1 MSYRSRKSELVIAVL
16 LALAAMILPACSS
29 SDNGAAGSGSSS
41 SEAMYALS
49 TEKSSLA
56 SVESLAEY
64 DLVIQNG
71 RVIDP
76 ATGRDQT
83 ATVGIKD
90 GVITKIAP
98 GANVVLPCEGA
109 CQVVDATGLVVSPG
123 FINTHTHE
131 GWGPSGMQFV
141 EAGQAYVQD
150 GITFWLG
157 GNCGSSP
164 QSDLPAFLNEAEQ
177 QSLYNNYATLSGHN
191 TLRRNVGIGFNKPE
205 SPEQITQMVEILEG
219 DLAAGSF
226 GISYGAFYDPGGTKE
241 AMIALAKASRAEG
254 GMAASHIREITFD
267 LLNILFPYNGPAFT
281 PLFYLSQKINL
292 IIFKD
297 SLTEAIDTCKE
308 ADIPYIVSHLTDIA
322 YNGSITWALDTIEQ
336 AIRWQGLPLASDVI
350 GYDTF
355 ANDFYALTRYGMIPV
370 GTLFTMAGVKPEQFW
385 MAEDVYIDDL
395 LYKAAY
401 ERLTDVSQAEYLAAM
416 FKAGRAHAGP
426 DSDSA
431 SVAVWCNIV
440 DPVSTMLAIKRP
452 FVFMGND
459 GAVSRNSHTGAVEVQ
474 PRSYA
479 CFSRLLG
486 HWSRELGAISL
497 KQALFKATIAPALW
511 LGLDKKGRLQVGCD
525 ADITIFNPDTIIDRA
540 KPEAGQLDLPPLG
553 IEYVIV
559 NGQIVV
565 EHGALTGNTPGK
577 VVRRTWQIPG
587 NTRLVIALYHQRFPL
602 LPF

>member
-1 MSYRSRKSELVIAVL
+1 MSYRSRKSELIIAVL

-29 SDNGAAGSGSSS
+29 SDNGAAGGGSSN

-98 GANVVLPCEGA
+98 GALPCEGD
-109 CQVVDATGLVVSPG
+109 CQVVDATGLIVSPG

-131 GWGPSGMQFV
+131 GRNISELV
-141 EAGQAYVQD
+141 ESGQAYVQD

-157 GNCGSSP
+157 GNCGFSP
-164 QSDLPAFLNEAEQ
+164 NGTSMSMPEWLNEAELQ
-177 QSLYNNYATLSGHN
+177 GHYTNYATLSGHT
-191 TLRRNVGIGFNKPE
+191 TLRRDVGIGFNEPE
-205 SPEQITQMVEILEG
+205 SPEQIAQMVEILKN

-226 GISYGAFYDPGGTKE
+226 GVSYGTFYDPGGTKE
-241 AMIALAKASRAEG
+241 AMIALAKASKTEG
-254 GMAASHIREITFD
+254 GMAASHIREGTFD
-267 LLNILFPYNGPAFT
+267 LVNVLFPYKGEPFT
-281 PLFYLSQKINL
+281 PLFYLSHKVNL
-292 IIFKD
+292 ILFAD

-308 ADIPYIVSHLTDIA
+308 ADIPFIVSHLTDVA
-322 YNGSITWALDTIEQ
+322 LNGSITWALDTIQ
-336 AIRWQGLPLASDVI
+336 RAICLQGLPLAADVI

-355 ANDFYALTRYGMIPV
+355 MNSFSAMTRYGMIPV
-370 GTLFTMAGVKPEQFW
+370 GTLFKMAGVKPEQFW
-385 MAEDVYIDDL
+385 LAEDLYVDDL

-401 ERLTDVSQAEYLAAM
+401 EHLTDVSEAEYLAAM

-426 DSDSA
+426 DSDST
-431 SVAVWCNIV
+431 SVAIWCDIV
-440 DPVSTMLAIKRP
+440 DPVSTILAIKRP

-459 GAVSRNSHTGAVEVQ
+459 GAVSHNSHTGEVNVQ
-474 PRSYA
+474 PRVYA

-486 HWSRELGAISL
+486 HWSRDLGAISM
-497 KQALFKATIAPALW
+497 KQALFKTTIAPALW
-511 LGLDKKGRLQVGCD
+511 LGLDKKGRLQEGCD

-540 KPEAGQLDLPPLG
+540 KPEAGKLDLPPLG

-577 VVRRTWQIPG
+577 VIRRTWQIPG
-587 NTRLVIALYHQRFPL
+587 NTKQVMALYYKRFPI
-602 LPF
+602 LPL

>member
-16 LALAAMILPACSS
+16 LVLAAMILPACSS
-29 SDNGAAGSGSSS
+29 SDNGAAGGGSSS

-90 GVITKIAP
+90 GVITTIAP
-98 GANVVLPCEGA
+98 GALPCEGE
-109 CQVVDATGLVVSPG
+109 CQVVDATGLIVSPG

-131 GWGPSGMQFV
+131 GGGMQFV
-141 EAGQAYVQD
+141 ESGQAYVQD

-157 GNCGSSP
+157 GNCGYSP
-164 QSDLPAFLNEAEQ
+164 NGTSMSMPAWLDEAELQ
-177 QSLYNNYATLSGHN
+177 GLYNNYATLSGHN

-205 SPEQITQMVEILEG
+205 SPEQITQMAAILEG

-226 GISYGAFYDPGGTKE
+226 GVSYGTFYDPGGTKE
-241 AMIALAKASRAEG
+241 AMIALAKASKAEG
-254 GMAASHIREITFD
+254 GMAASHTREITFD
-267 LLNILFPYNGPAFT
+267 LLNILFPYDGPAFT
-281 PLFYLSQKINL
+281 PSFYLSQKINL
-292 IIFKD
+292 VIFKD
-297 SLTEAIDTCKE
+297 SITEAIDTCKE
-308 ADIPYIVSHLTDIA
+308 ADIPYIISHLTDMA
-322 YNGSITWALDTIEQ
+322 YNGSITWALDTIQQ

-355 ANDFYALTRYGMIPV
+355 KNDFYALTRYGMIPV
-370 GTLFTMAGVKPEQFW
+370 GTLFKMAGVTPEQFW
-385 MAEDVYIDDL
+385 MAEDVFVDDE
-395 LYKAAY
+395 LYMAAY
-401 ERLTDVSQAEYLAAM
+401 ERMTSVSQAEYLAAM

-426 DSDSA
+426 DSDSG
-431 SVAVWCNIV
+431 SVAIWCNIV

-459 GAVSRNSHTGAVEVQ
+459 GGVGRNSHTGAVDVQ

-486 HWSRELGAISL
+486 HWSRDLGAISL

-511 LGLDKKGRLQVGCD
+511 LGLDKKGRLQEGCD

-540 KPEAGQLDLPPLG
+540 KAEAGQLDLPPLG

-565 EHGALTGNTPGK
+565 EHGTFTGNTPGK

-587 NTRLVIALYHQRFPL
+587 NTRQVIALYHKRFPL

>member
-16 LALAAMILPACSS
+16 LALATMILPACSS
-29 SDNGAAGSGSSS
+29 SDNGTAGGRSSS

-56 SVESLAEY
+56 NVESLAEY

-90 GVITKIAP
+90 GVITKIAL
-98 GANVVLPCEGA
+98 GALPCEGE
-109 CQVVDATGLVVSPG
+109 CQVVDASGLIVSPG

-131 GWGPSGMQFV
+131 GGGMQGVV
-141 EAGQAYVQD
+141 ESGQAYVQD

-157 GNCGSSP
+157 GNCGFSQNGTSM
-164 QSDLPAFLNEAEQ
+164 SMAAWLDEAELQ
-177 QSLYNNYATLSGHN
+177 GLYNNYATLSGHT
-191 TLRRNVGIGFNKPE
+191 TLRRDVGIGFNVPE
-205 SPEQITQMVEILEG
+205 SPEQITQMAEILTG

-226 GISYGAFYDPGGTKE
+226 GVSYGTFYDPGGTKE
-241 AMIALAKASRAEG
+241 AMIALAKASKAEG

-267 LLNILFPYNGPAFT
+267 LLNILFPYDGPAFT

-308 ADIPYIVSHLTDIA
+308 AKIPYIVSHLADMA
-322 YNGSITWALDTIEQ
+322 YNGSMTWALDTIQQ
-336 AIRWQGLPLASDVI
+336 AILWQGLPLASDVI

-355 ANDFYALTRYGMIPV
+355 ENDFYALTRYGMIPV
-370 GTLFTMAGVKPEQFW
+370 RTLFTMAGVKPEQFW
-385 MAEDVYIDDL
+385 LAEDVFVDDE
-395 LYKAAY
+395 LYMAAY
-401 ERLTDVSQAEYLAAM
+401 ERFTDISQAEYLAAM

-426 DSDSA
+426 DSDSS
-431 SVAVWCNIV
+431 SVALWCNIV
-440 DPVSTMLAIKRP
+440 APESTMLAIKRP

-459 GAVSRNSHTGAVEVQ
+459 GSVSRNSHTGEVEVQ
-474 PRSYA
+474 PRVYA

-486 HWSRELGAISL
+486 HWSRDLGAISL

-511 LGLDKKGRLQVGCD
+511 LGLDKKGRLQEGCD
-525 ADITIFNPDTIIDRA
+525 ADITIFNPETIIDRA
-540 KPEAGQLDLPPLG
+540 KAEEGHLDLPPLG

-587 NTRLVIALYHQRFPL
+587 NTRQVIALYHKRFPL

>member
-29 SDNGAAGSGSSS
+29 SDNGAAGGGSSS

-76 ATGRDQT
+76 ATGRDET

-90 GVITKIAP
+90 GVITTITP
-98 GANVVLPCEGA
+98 GALPCEGE
-109 CQVVDATGLVVSPG
+109 CQVVDASGLIVSPG

-131 GWGPSGMQFV
+131 GGGMQFV
-141 EAGQAYVQD
+141 ESGRAYVQD

-157 GNCGSSP
+157 GNCGYSP
-164 QSDLPAFLNEAEQ
+164 NGTSMSMPAWLDEAELQ
-177 QSLYNNYATLSGHN
+177 GLYNNYATLSGHN

-205 SPEQITQMVEILEG
+205 SPEQITQMVGILEG

-226 GISYGAFYDPGGTKE
+226 GVSYGAFYDPGGTKE

-254 GMAASHIREITFD
+254 GMAASHTREITFD

-281 PLFYLSQKINL
+281 PLFYLSQQINL

-297 SLTEAIDTCKE
+297 SITEAIDTCKE
-308 ADIPYIVSHLTDIA
+308 ADIPYIISHLTDMA

-355 ANDFYALTRYGMIPV
+355 KNDFYALTRYGMIPV
-370 GTLFTMAGVKPEQFW
+370 GTLFKMAGVKPEQFW
-385 MAEDVYIDDL
+385 MAEDVFVDDE
-395 LYKAAY
+395 LYMAAY
-401 ERLTDVSQAEYLAAM
+401 ERMTSVSQAEYLAKA
-416 FKAGRAHAGP
+416 FKEGRAHAGP
-426 DSDSA
+426 DSDSG
-431 SVAVWCNIV
+431 SVAIWCNIV

-459 GAVSRNSHTGAVEVQ
+459 GGVGRNSHTGEVDVQ

-486 HWSRELGAISL
+486 HWSRDLGAISL

-540 KPEAGQLDLPPLG
+540 KAEAGQLDLPPVG

-565 EHGALTGNTPGK
+565 EHGAFTGNTPGK

-587 NTRLVIALYHQRFPL
+587 KTRQVIALYHKRFPL